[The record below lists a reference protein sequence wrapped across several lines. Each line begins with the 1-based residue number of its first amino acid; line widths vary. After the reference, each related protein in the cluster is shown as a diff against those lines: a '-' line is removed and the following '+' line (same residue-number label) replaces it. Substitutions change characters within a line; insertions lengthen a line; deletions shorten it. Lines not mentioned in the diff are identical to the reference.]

1 MIELKAE
8 LFKKRKEFEQSKNIV
23 NRKLTINKSR
33 SVKSITSDVTSEFV
47 QLANKNNTKSLSEKD
62 AKRSRDVL
70 EAKARLY
77 NQLEKGR
84 MLESDLSPGQREN
97 LLVDFAWKGW
107 NPETEDFDFI
117 NSNSS
122 SSDDEDEEVHEKQK
136 LGIDQVLEMA
146 EAAGNDSLDRWIEY
160 EDEFGRTRVSKLS
173 QLRIIQSEKEEIAKL
188 IQNRSG
194 TNDKPP
200 ESLGSHYNGNAEI
213 RNKGVGFYT
222 FARDEIE
229 RKRQMQELRKLRE
242 ETVEKRMRTL
252 LMKEQRRIRIA
263 SRLSRLKERK
273 SKAEEV

>member
-8 LFKKRKEFEQSKNIV
+8 LFKKRKEYEQSKKMG

-33 SVKSITSDVTSEFV
+33 SVKSITSEITPEFV
-47 QLANKNNTKSLSEKD
+47 QLTNNKNKKSLSEED
-62 AKRSRDVL
+62 AQRSRDAL

-84 MLESDLSPGQREN
+84 MLESDLSTGQREN

-107 NPETEDFDFI
+107 NPETEDFDFS

-122 SSDDEDEEVHEKQK
+122 SSDDEDKEVHEKQK

-146 EAAGNDSLDRWIEY
+146 EAAGNESLDRWIEY

-173 QLRIIQSEKEEIAKL
+173 QLRKIQSEKQEIAKL
-188 IQNRSG
+188 IQNRND
-194 TNDKPP
+194 TNDKL

-252 LMKEQRRIRIA
+252 LMKEQRRIRIE
-263 SRLSRLKERK
+263 SRLIRLKERK
-273 SKAEEV
+273 SKVEEV